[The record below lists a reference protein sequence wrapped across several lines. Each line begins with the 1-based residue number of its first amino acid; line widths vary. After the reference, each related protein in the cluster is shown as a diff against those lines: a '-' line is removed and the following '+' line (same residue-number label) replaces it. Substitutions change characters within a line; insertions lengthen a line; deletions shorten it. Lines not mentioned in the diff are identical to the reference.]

1 VIEFLVAVCEGGART
16 ERDVLSD
23 GRDVISPGGGRRSHQ
38 RTGLCH
44 QSTITSLPATH
55 QTRCEA
61 PPVAVQQQV
70 LEERQTHRQTD
81 RRTSLLLKAPSLIC
95 GARL

>member
-1 VIEFLVAVCEGGART
+1 MIEFLVAVCEGGART

-23 GRDVISPGGGRRSHQ
+23 GRDVISSGGGRRSHQ

-61 PPVAVQQQV
+61 VQQQV

-81 RRTSLLLKAPSLIC
+81 RRTSLLLKAPSLI
-95 GARL
+95 L